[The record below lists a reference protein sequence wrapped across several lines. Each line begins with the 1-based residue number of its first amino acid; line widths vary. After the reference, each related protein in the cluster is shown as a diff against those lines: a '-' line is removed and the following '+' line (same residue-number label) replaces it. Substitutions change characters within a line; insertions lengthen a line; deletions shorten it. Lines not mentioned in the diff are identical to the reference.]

1 MTEKARG
8 QSRIH
13 EHFELDHW
21 QLSET
26 DGLDAFPLDYRVSS
40 QLKTCVTMQDV
51 KEHLT
56 TNYATNIAVE
66 FAHVKDEDER
76 IWLHQNYENF
86 MAEEVADQE
95 KVKAL

>member
-1 MTEKARG
+1 
-8 QSRIH
+8 
-13 EHFELDHW
+13 
-21 QLSET
+21 
-26 DGLDAFPLDYRVSS
+26 
-40 QLKTCVTMQDV
+40 MQDV

-86 MAEEVADQE
+86 MAEEVAD
-95 KVKAL
+95 